1 MYLSSVVFHGSRLA
15 GSSRRAGERILAR
28 KLSNAG
34 KANTRWAEMQLSG
47 SRLSDVDEVR
57 LSLYSPAGT
66 NGKSAAGDVAAVG
79 QVGVHCYGSEHGSA

>member
-1 MYLSSVVFHGSRLA
+1 VFAFPAFDNFRASIR
-15 GSSRRAGERILAR
+15 SPVRRDEPAR
-28 KLSNAG
+28 
-34 KANTRWAEMQLSG
+34 LSG

-79 QVGVHCYGSEHGSA
+79 